1 MGDHRWRLRALGA
14 AVAMVA
20 VAGAPGVAMAFN
32 PQPDPP
38 ADADLLGRVTDACTA
53 RPIGD
58 VHLALT
64 PTSGEGVPPTGDRTV
79 AVTTDGG
86 HYLFRGLAPGDYSL
100 RVSPTEGYGTPLSA
114 TEGSES
120 RSPPPAGS
128 PTSTCPWCP
137 PCSQG
142 RVERAGSPSPRARHG
157 AGAAVHLGSR
167 RSAPSAATL
176 PASSMDLQVRSVVG
190 SSVGNG

>member
-100 RVSPTEGYGTPLSA
+100 RVSPTEGYGTPPVGDRGIRVTISA
-114 TEGSES
+114 TGGVAHLDLSLV
-120 RSPPPAGS
+120 PAVQPG
-128 PTSTCPWCP
+128 
-137 PCSQG
+137 PC
-142 RVERAGSPSPRARHG
+142 
-157 AGAAVHLGSR
+157 
-167 RSAPSAATL
+167 
-176 PASSMDLQVRSVVG
+176 
-190 SSVGNG
+190 